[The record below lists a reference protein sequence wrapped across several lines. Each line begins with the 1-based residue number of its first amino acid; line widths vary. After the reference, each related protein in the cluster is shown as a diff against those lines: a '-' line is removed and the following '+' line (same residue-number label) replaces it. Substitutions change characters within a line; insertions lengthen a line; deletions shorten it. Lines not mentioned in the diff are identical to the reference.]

1 MADSRPQD
9 IKQQNGQAAAKSTV
23 QVGAD
28 AARQG
33 AEAMQQGSRVTSE
46 ALRRGGEFAAE
57 ATRRGGEAGCEAVPR
72 TSDAAGETIRHS
84 SQDVADSQRQFVQDA
99 TERFEDVSRKV
110 AQAVQ
115 GTTENVRTLMELPN
129 AAQGRAARLAAEH
142 DRSRRGSRPTN
153 LRAAQELFR
162 LANPSALVELQQRF
176 AGEYLDTLMQGSAT
190 LIRAVRRTAD
200 QTLGQIEEQIEQR
213 QQARRGGRHHGG
225 ERGSQNAAE

>member
-9 IKQQNGQAAAKSTV
+9 TKQQNDQAAAKSTV

-57 ATRRGGEAGCEAVPR
+57 ATRRGGEAGGQAVYG
-72 TSDAAGETIRHS
+72 TSDAAGETIRRS

-129 AAQGRAARLAAEH
+129 AA
-142 DRSRRGSRPTN
+142 RGGLQDLQQSMTGLVEGVVQTN

-162 LANPSALVELQQRF
+162 LANPSALIELQQRF
-176 AGEYLDTLMQGSAT
+176 AGEDPDTLMQGSAT
-190 LIRAVRRTAD
+190 FIRAVRRTAD
-200 QTLGQIEEQIEQR
+200 QTLGPIEEQIEQR
-213 QQARRGGRHHGG
+213 QQARRGAQHRRG
-225 ERGSQNAAE
+225 EQYQAAAE